1 MAQEA
6 DRLLDVALPG
16 FQNGAV
22 GEPLAAR
29 CRFGSPPRVR
39 GKHAQDPRDGVLLRL
54 TPACAGKTASPGPTP
69 PQSSA
74 HPRACGENPHAGD
87 REREGPGSS
96 PRIRGKPRRT
106 GVGRPHTG
114 LIPAHAG
121 KQEDD
126 LHELQGQGLIPA
138 HAGKTSAASLA
149 LMSAWAHPGAC
160 GENGLRHDHHAQ
172 HEGSSPRVR
181 GKLQELDPGRAR
193 RGLIPACAGKTTGG
207 GGPRPRGGSSP
218 RVRGKPIG
226 STGQRSLNGLIPAC
240 AGKTDRL
247 HWTTL
252 PRRAHP
258 RVCGENAML
267 RSRGGGPPGSSPRVR
282 GKHGPHGLPARRRR
296 LIPARAGK
304 TARRLRRAPTRAAHP
319 RACGENRRRRA
330 GAPTPLGSSPRVRG
344 KRFLTWA
351 FTARVGRILETLE
364 PSAFSGSYS
373 FPGARANGGQCRARR
388 RGLCTGPALGRALG
402 AS

>member
-193 RGLIPACAGKTTGG
+193 RGLIPACAGKTRCCVRGVGVPPAHPRACGENMGRMVYQLAAAGSSPRVRGKQRVVRRLPGLGG
-207 GGPRPRGGSSP
+207 LIPARAGKTSQPPAAPSQCPAHPRACGENMRTTRRIPAKVGSSPRVRGKRREVPALDVPEGLIPARAGKTSRRPPQGRRRPGSSP
-218 RVRGKPIG
+218 RVRGKPARG
-226 STGQRSLNGLIPAC
+226 RGR
-240 AGKTDRL
+240 RL
-247 HWTTL
+247 
-252 PRRAHP
+252 
-258 RVCGENAML
+258 
-267 RSRGGGPPGSSPRVR
+267 
-282 GKHGPHGLPARRRR
+282 RRR

-304 TARRLRRAPTRAAHP
+304 TP
-319 RACGENRRRRA
+319 
-330 GAPTPLGSSPRVRG
+330 
-344 KRFLTWA
+344 
-351 FTARVGRILETLE
+351 
-364 PSAFSGSYS
+364 PSA
-373 FPGARANGGQCRARR
+373 
-388 RGLCTGPALGRALG
+388 PA
-402 AS
+402 